1 MGDVLRTPTNS
12 SKSGSNSSGT
22 DGFSRSAVPYA
33 RPAIP
38 ERRET
43 GLLSQIIGVPDRE
56 VWVVAGPTL
65 VASLV
70 IAELFYKFH
79 SFILEAVAMLA
90 TWWILNTLTRL
101 VLSLSR
107 DSDSAS

>member
-1 MGDVLRTPTNS
+1 ML
-12 SKSGSNSSGT
+12 
-22 DGFSRSAVPYA
+22 SR
-33 RPAIP
+33 
-38 ERRET
+38 
-43 GLLSQIIGVPDRE
+43 IIAVPDRE

-90 TWWILNTLTRL
+90 TWWVLTTLTRL
-101 VLSLSR
+101 VLSLGK
-107 DSDSAS
+107 DTT